1 MGKYLTNFKTKE
13 EYEDFKASGEYLTP
27 NVSFIETAGSVIND
41 SYQIQGG
48 TASTMEYLDVRNIDE
63 DLKFS
68 LINSS
73 YLIKIPA
80 EGNNFIYPTLFAA
93 NDFYNILYVD
103 TVAIAIDFSAS
114 VAFNNE
120 TLTIK
125 EMISCDNGYPLDVF
139 DSIPRITKEE
149 FYNLDNGGGE

>member
-1 MGKYLTNFKTKE
+1 MKHLKLFKTKE
-13 EYEDFKASGEYLTP
+13 EYEAFKASGEYLTP

-48 TASTMEYLDVRNIDE
+48 SASAVEYLDVRNIDE
-63 DLKFS
+63 DLKFV

-73 YLIKIPA
+73 YLIKIPV
-80 EGNNFIYPTLFAA
+80 EGDVFIYP
-93 NDFYNILYVD
+93 ILCVENSSDELYTD

-114 VAFNNE
+114 VAHPDGIM
-120 TLTIK
+120 TIK
-125 EMISCDNGYPLDVF
+125 EMISIDSGYPLDVF
-139 DSIPRITKEE
+139 DFVPRLTKEE

>member
-13 EYEDFKASGEYLTP
+13 EYEAFKASGEYLTP

-48 TASTMEYLDVRNIDE
+48 SASSVEYLDVRNIDE
-63 DLKFS
+63 NLSFS

-73 YLIKIPA
+73 YLVKIPV
-80 EGNNFIYPTLFAA
+80 EGHVFIYPILCVE
-93 NDFYNILYVD
+93 NGSNELYVD

-114 VAFNNE
+114 IAHPDGIM
-120 TLTIK
+120 TIK
-125 EMISCDNGYPLDVF
+125 EMISIDAGYPLEVF
-139 DSIPRITKEE
+139 DSIHRITEEE
-149 FYNLDNGGGE
+149 FYNLDNGGGVA